1 MARSIA
7 LTLMGDD
14 LATDDA
20 VGRAVDSALLAV
32 GHMADNAPID
42 REALMREVE
51 SKVRV
56 WVGVSGVLE
65 DPRGHQDWLSDRRA
79 QVDWRFWRRYRRYLE
94 EAQSLPRLAILR
106 TDDLTD
112 QILGRLE
119 DPRRVGAWDRRG
131 LIAGQVQ
138 SGKTG
143 NYIGLMCKAADAG
156 YKLIIVLAGVHNSLR
171 SQTQLR
177 VDHGFIG
184 YDTQKRHIYSPDNV
198 WVGAGRLAGIDR
210 PAIHSLTNSGEKG
223 DFHTKVAMQA
233 AVDIGGNDPVVLV
246 VKKNQSVLKN
256 LILWSTTIRQ
266 QRDPESDRMIV
277 PGVPLLVIDDEAD
290 HASVNTA
297 DYEEAEPS
305 KINGLIR
312 DLLAKFEQSAYVGYT
327 ATPFAN
333 ILIDPAADDPALKD
347 DLFPRSFIFT
357 LKAPSNYIGPS
368 LVFGTDVAQPDEDAT
383 AGLPLVREIV
393 DEESW
398 IPRSHKKD
406 FAPGPVPASLSSAIQ
421 SFVLTVAA
429 RRARGQTSAHN
440 SMLVHVTRFVAVQEK
455 IYEQILGEIQIMRN
469 RLRYGDGNSPTQLR
483 REMEALWRTDF
494 VPATEEIRRSGR
506 DTMAVDVT
514 WAEVDAEL
522 VNAAEA
528 VEVRRI
534 NGTARDALEYFEHP
548 DGLSIIAVGG
558 DKLSRGLTLE
568 GLSVSYFLR
577 ASKMYDTLLQMGRWF
592 GYRPG
597 YLDLCRLY
605 LSPELRRWF
614 GIITSAT
621 DELMT
626 LFDEMADAGGTPSDF
641 GLRIR
646 SNPDGLTVTSPAKM
660 QFGRTVKVSFAGTI
674 SETINFHADPVRL
687 TRNQA
692 AADALVRSLG
702 TPARRSGPLRSIT
715 WSNVSPDPVLRFL
728 RQYTTHE
735 AAQKAQA
742 KALGDYVEG
751 RVRDSELTR
760 WTVLLASSSSPKTHA
775 VEFAGHRIGL
785 IRRAPFGDEHNS
797 VTDRYDIRRLV
808 NPPDELV
815 DLSEEQR
822 RTAHLATIAH
832 WDRHRAPNDTD
843 AERPTAPSG
852 LQARKVREPEQGLLL
867 IYPLAPPEGVTAVET
882 VIGFAIS
889 FPTSRF
895 DSAIDFVVNQV
906 WMQQEFQWDE

>member
-1 MARSIA
+1 M
-7 LTLMGDD
+7 LMGDD
-14 LATDDA
+14 LATKDA
-20 VGRAVDSALLAV
+20 VGRAVDAALLAV
-32 GHMADNAPID
+32 RGMAGNETID

-56 WVGVSGVLE
+56 WVGVSGVLD

-79 QVDWRFWRRYRRYLE
+79 QVDWRFWQRYQRYLE
-94 EAQSLPRLAILR
+94 EIESLPRLAVLR

-112 QILGRLE
+112 QILSRLE
-119 DPRRVGAWDRRG
+119 DPKRAGPWDRRG

-246 VKKNQSVLKN
+246 VKKNQSVLRN
-256 LILWSTTIRQ
+256 LISWSTTIRQ
-266 QRDPESDRMIV
+266 QRDPGSDRMVV

-305 KINGLIR
+305 TINGLIR

-333 ILIDPAADDPALKD
+333 ILIDPSADHPAIKD

-368 LVFGTDVAQPDEDAT
+368 VVFGTDIAQPDEEVS
-383 AGLPLVREIV
+383 AGLPLVREIL
-393 DEESW
+393 DEEPW
-398 IPRSHKKD
+398 IPPNHKKE
-406 FAPGPVPASLSSAIQ
+406 FAPGAIPASLSGAIR
-421 SFVLTVAA
+421 SFILTIAA
-429 RRARGQTSAHN
+429 RRARGQTSTHN
-440 SMLVHVTRFVAVQEK
+440 SMLVHVTRFVAVQER
-455 IYEQILGEIQIMRN
+455 IYEQIFGEIQTMRN
-469 RLRYGDGNSPTQLR
+469 RLRYGDGNAPAKIRAELETFWQ
-483 REMEALWRTDF
+483 TDF
-494 VPATEEIRRSGR
+494 VPTSEAIRKSGR
-506 DTMAVDVT
+506 DTLAADVT

-528 VEVRRI
+528 IEVRRI

-548 DGLSIIAVGG
+548 DGVSIIAVGG

-592 GYRPG
+592 GYRDG

-621 DELMT
+621 DELMS
-626 LFDEMADAGGTPSDF
+626 LFDEMVEAGSTPSEF

-660 QFGRTVKVSFAGTI
+660 QLGRKVKVSFAGTI
-674 SETINFHADPVRL
+674 SETINFSNDPARL
-687 TRNQA
+687 VKNFGA
-692 AADALVRSLG
+692 AEALLLSLG
-702 TPARRSGPLRSIT
+702 TPVATPGPLKSVT
-715 WSNVSPDPVLRFL
+715 WSGVPTASILRFL
-728 RQYTTHE
+728 RQYVTHE

-751 RVRDSELTR
+751 RIKDGELTR
-760 WTVLLASSSSPKTHA
+760 WTVHLASSSSSKTRVA
-775 VEFAGHRIGL
+775 DLAGYHIGL
-785 IRRAPFGDEHNS
+785 IRRARFGDEHTRMS
-797 VTDRYDIRRLV
+797 DRYDIRRLV
-808 NPPDELV
+808 NPSDELV
-815 DLSEEQR
+815 DLSDKQR
-822 RTAHLATIAH
+822 RAALVETVAH
-832 WDRHRAPNDTD
+832 WERNRAPEESD
-843 AERPTAPSG
+843 ADRPTAPTG
-852 LQARKVREPEQGLLL
+852 LEARKVRKPEQGLLL
-867 IYPLAPPEGVTAVET
+867 IYPLAPPSGVDAVEA

-889 FPTSRF
+889 FPSSEF
-895 DSAIDFVVNQV
+895 DSAVDFVVNRV
-906 WMQQEFQWDE
+906 WLQQEFQWDE